1 MEIKQLKIN
10 GKTYDLV
17 TKSYVDDAIGD
28 SAESLRED
36 ISAELTELATTFEE
50 TLDTELTELATE
62 LEETLDT
69 KLTELGETVDGKLT
83 ELKEDL
89 TVVYNTPYDADTN
102 KAATMADIENAL
114 LVDEEELV

>member
-17 TKSYVDDAIGD
+17 TRSYVDDAIGD
-28 SAESLRED
+28 SVESLRED
-36 ISAELTELATTFEE
+36 ISAELTELATTIDGQF
-50 TLDTELTELATE
+50 TE

-69 KLTELGETVDGKLT
+69 KLTELGETVDDKLT

>member
-17 TKSYVDDAIGD
+17 TKSYVDAKT
-28 SAESLRED
+28 E
-36 ISAELTELATTFEE
+36 ELIVE
-50 TLDTELTELATE
+50 
-62 LEETLDT
+62 
-69 KLTELGETVDGKLT
+69 
-83 ELKEDL
+83 
-89 TVVYNTPYDADTN
+89 YNTPYDAVTN